1 MNTDDHR
8 LVLLYESMKID
19 RRVSKVIII
28 QSGKIL
34 LLQKTGS
41 LLWELPGGHAKQS
54 EKMSKAACR
63 EVKEETG
70 IRCDPSRLVKIQS
83 DTKNGTK
90 ANIYKYTEPVK
101 LKVKLSDEH
110 VNYKWVS
117 KHKLDNYKLSP
128 VTNHLA
134 IISSYDM

>member
-1 MNTDDHR
+1 MNIDDHR
-8 LVLLYESMKID
+8 LVLLYENMKTSH
-19 RRVSKVIII
+19 RVSKVIII
-28 QSGKIL
+28 QSGKVL
-34 LLQKTGS
+34 LLQKNGN
-41 LLWELPGGHAKQS
+41 LLWELPGGHADDK

-70 IRCDPSRLVKIQS
+70 IKCDPEFLTKIQS

-90 ANIYKYTEPVK
+90 TNIYKYTEPVK
-101 LKVKLSDEH
+101 LKIKLSDEH

-117 KHKLDNYKLSP
+117 KQKLDDYELSP